1 MSTRCEFPYADN
13 VCVIKEQ
20 GILKRKFNLKYSYEG
35 VTDISK
41 LFIVATAMK
50 VHVKVWDRSYI
61 GFKMYGKS
69 SCDVSLYC
77 QKEGKEKLLV
87 TPVYEKD
94 YWSGDLTL
102 EAYVPSA
109 LLENLAVQVKYGD
122 ILSGEGVNVN
132 DLYLFTRS
140 GNVTCKST
148 FKKGFIKTL
157 RGQLTI
163 DINVKNNIALE
174 ANTFIGDID
183 LTLKNVKKIIAD
195 EESQVKDF
203 SNYHKFYSKGYTL
216 KLLVK
221 AIKGSITLN

>member
-1 MSTRCEFPYADN
+1 MSTRCEFPYTDN
-13 VCVIKEQ
+13 MCVIKER
-20 GILKRKFNLKYSYEG
+20 GVLKRRFNLNYTYEG
-35 VTDISK
+35 VTGISK

-50 VHVKVWDRSYI
+50 VHVKAWDRSYI

-69 SCDVSLYC
+69 SCDVSLNC
-77 QKEGKEKLLV
+77 QNEGKEKLLV

-102 EAYVPSA
+102 EAYMPSA
-109 LLENLAVQVKYGD
+109 LLENLVVQVKYGD

-140 GNVTCKST
+140 GNVDCKST
-148 FKKGFIKTL
+148 FKKGFIKAL
-157 RGQLTI
+157 RGKLTI
-163 DINVKNNIALE
+163 DLNAKDNVVLE

-195 EESQVKDF
+195 EKSQVKDF
-203 SNYHKFYSKGYTL
+203 SNYHKFYSKGHTL
-216 KLLVK
+216 KLLAK
-221 AIKGSITLN
+221 AIKGSVTLN